1 MPINLSKEDAN
12 FGQIVYQWKV
22 KEYQRYDRDRRWYI
36 FMGTIGVLLII
47 FALVTAN
54 YLFAL
59 LIVLFGV
66 ILFLS
71 DMREPLEVP
80 FAITNTG
87 IIIGDKYYRYS
98 ELDSFWMIYNPPD
111 VKNLYFSFS
120 SAMKHR
126 MQIPL
131 LDYDPRP
138 VRDYLNQFLTEDLD
152 QEEEPLSDR
161 IARLFKLH

>member
-12 FGQIVYQWKV
+12 FGEIVYQWKV

-36 FMGTIGVLLII
+36 FMGTIGALLII